1 MFKKKIINYSG
12 AAIKPKSFAYRYAIG
27 KITLSPK
34 KEYKNVNL
42 WQNKISHSHHS
53 NKCSKIYFH
62 GFKPII
68 LLIVSILFHNDQCLF
83 VLDFR

>member
-1 MFKKKIINYSG
+1 MMKK
-12 AAIKPKSFAYRYAIG
+12 

-34 KEYKNVNL
+34 KEKKKFDL
-42 WQNKISHSHHS
+42 WQHKISHSHHS

-68 LLIVSILFHNDQCLF
+68 LLIVSILFYNDQCLF